1 MSLRKPQTFS
11 IGDRVSH
18 RNVYHG
24 KDKMRNRIGTVK
36 NIIEKKNRAGAVFCH
51 YVVQWDHTSRTE
63 DYLGHRLAPIQTK

>member
-1 MSLRKPQTFS
+1 MSLRKSQAFS
-11 IGDRVSH
+11 IGDRVTH

-24 KDKMRNRIGTVK
+24 KDKTLDRVGTVK

-51 YVVQWDHTSRTE
+51 YVVQWDYTSRTE